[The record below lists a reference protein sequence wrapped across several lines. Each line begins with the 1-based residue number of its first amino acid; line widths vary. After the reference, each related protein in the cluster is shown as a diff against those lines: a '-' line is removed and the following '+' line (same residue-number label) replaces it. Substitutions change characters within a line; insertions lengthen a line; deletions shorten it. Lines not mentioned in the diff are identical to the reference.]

1 MVLKNAKVIDLR
13 EGVTQPVEMLS
24 SIRGGGEPSDD
35 SQLSTRDVLSRIK
48 DELGLDTDLEL
59 ADVMGVGIRR
69 IHNWKHRN
77 TVPTEEIVGVCGKEG
92 LDLQYILTGQRI
104 GLGRSGGEGEITRMQ
119 TPSVSNCLDTD
130 YTGNPR
136 DSFRHSSCGHPL
148 IHPPYKAY
156 TQRSANGEVLN
167 SFTSP
172 QIVDVLAPG
181 LNWLNHSLGVAPEN
195 FLLVK
200 VLGDNMAPWLQDGDL
215 VMVDAGIK
223 TTINGGC
230 LMLRYSDGMMM
241 VRRVFRNPDGT
252 FLAKCDNECCPPD
265 IIDPNNNMTYP
276 IVVGRVVR
284 RLVR

>member
-1 MVLKNAKVIDLR
+1 MKNAKVIELH
-13 EGVTQPVEMLS
+13 EGNTVSGDGRLS
-24 SIRGGGEPSDD
+24 ARVVSESADD
-35 SQLSTRDVLSRIK
+35 ALLSTRDVLSRIK

-59 ADVMGVGIRR
+59 AEVMGVGIRR

-77 TVPTEEIVGVCGKEG
+77 TVPTEEIVGICGKEG

-104 GLGRSGGEGEITRMQ
+104 GLGRSDGQGETGQMQ
-119 TPSVSNCLDTD
+119 AQSVASGHDAD
-130 YTGNPR
+130 YMSKPR
-136 DSFRHSSCGHPL
+136 DSFSHSTCGHPL

-156 TQRSANGEVLN
+156 TQRSDNGEVLN

-230 LMLRYSDGMMM
+230 LMLRYADGMMM

>member
-1 MVLKNAKVIDLR
+1 MKNAKVIELH
-13 EGVTQPVEMLS
+13 EGGSVSGDTTS
-24 SIRGGGEPSDD
+24 SIRGTSDSAD
-35 SQLSTRDVLSRIK
+35 DALLSTRDVLNRIK

-77 TVPTEEIVGVCGKEG
+77 TVPTEEIVAICGKEG
-92 LDLQYILTGQRI
+92 LDLQYVLTGQKI
-104 GLGRSGGEGEITRMQ
+104 GLGRSDGQQAGTMQ
-119 TPSVSNCLDTD
+119 MSAPLTTCSFDPD
-130 YTGNPR
+130 YMSKPR
-136 DSFRHSSCGHPL
+136 DSFSPSSCGHPL

-156 TQRSANGEVLN
+156 TQRSDNGEVLN
-167 SFTSP
+167 SFASP

-195 FLLVK
+195 FLLIK

-230 LMLRYSDGMMM
+230 LVLRYSDGMMM

>member
-1 MVLKNAKVIDLR
+1 MN
-13 EGVTQPVEMLS
+13 
-24 SIRGGGEPSDD
+24 
-35 SQLSTRDVLSRIK
+35 RIK

-59 ADVMGVGIRR
+59 AEVMGVGIRR

-77 TVPTEEIVGVCGKEG
+77 TVPTEEIVGICGKEG

-104 GLGRSGGEGEITRMQ
+104 GLGRSDGQGDMRQVHEGQ
-119 TPSVSNCLDTD
+119 VGAFFDLDTA
-130 YTGNPR
+130 NKAR
-136 DSFRHSSCGHPL
+136 DSFALSTSGHPL

-156 TQRSANGEVLN
+156 TQRSDNGEVQT
-167 SFTSP
+167 SFASP

>member
-1 MVLKNAKVIDLR
+1 MKNGKVIELH
-13 EGVTQPVEMLS
+13 EGGSIADGSAS
-24 SIRGGGEPSDD
+24 STRGAVSADD
-35 SQLSTRDVLSRIK
+35 ALLSTRDVLSRIK

-59 ADVMGVGIRR
+59 AEVMGVGIRR

-77 TVPTEEIVGVCGKEG
+77 TVPTEEIVGICGKEG

-104 GLGRSGGEGEITRMQ
+104 GLGRSDGQGEMRQVQEGL
-119 TPSVSNCLDTD
+119 VGAFFDHDTA
-130 YTGNPR
+130 NKAR
-136 DSFRHSSCGHPL
+136 DSFTLSTSGHPL

-156 TQRSANGEVLN
+156 TQRSDNGEVQT
-167 SFTSP
+167 SFMSP

-195 FLLVK
+195 FLLIK

-230 LMLRYSDGMMM
+230 LMLRYADGMMM

-252 FLAKCDNECCPPD
+252 FLAKCDNDGSPPD

>member
-1 MVLKNAKVIDLR
+1 MKNGKVIELH
-13 EGVTQPVEMLS
+13 EGGSNADGSTPS
-24 SIRGGGEPSDD
+24 SRGAVSADD
-35 SQLSTRDVLSRIK
+35 ALLSTRDVLNRIK

-59 ADVMGVGIRR
+59 AEVMGVGIRR

-77 TVPTEEIVGVCGKEG
+77 TVPTEEIVGICGKEG

-104 GLGRSGGEGEITRMQ
+104 GLGRSDGQGDTGLIQ
-119 TPSVSNCLDTD
+119 VPSASSSVADTE
-130 YTGNPR
+130 YMNKPR

-156 TQRSANGEVLN
+156 TQRSDNGEVLN
-167 SFTSP
+167 SFASP

-195 FLLVK
+195 FLLIK

-230 LMLRYSDGMMM
+230 LMLRYADGMMM

>member
-1 MVLKNAKVIDLR
+1 MKNAKVIELR
-13 EGVTQPVEMLS
+13 ENNTVSGDGALS
-24 SIRGGGEPSDD
+24 ARAVSESADD
-35 SQLSTRDVLSRIK
+35 ALLSTRDVLSRIK

-59 ADVMGVGIRR
+59 AEVMGVGIRR

-77 TVPTEEIVGVCGKEG
+77 TVPTEEIVGICGKEG
-92 LDLQYILTGQRI
+92 LDLQYVLTGQKI
-104 GLGRSGGEGEITRMQ
+104 GLGRSDGQGEMQ
-119 TPSVSNCLDTD
+119 QVQEGMAGAFFDLDTA
-130 YTGNPR
+130 NKVR
-136 DSFRHSSCGHPL
+136 DTFALSTSGHPL

-156 TQRSANGEVLN
+156 TQRSDNGEVKT
-167 SFTSP
+167 SFMSP

-195 FLLVK
+195 FLLIK

-230 LMLRYSDGMMM
+230 LMLRYADGMMM

>member
-1 MVLKNAKVIDLR
+1 MVVKNGKVIELH
-13 EGVTQPVEMLS
+13 EAGSGAGGITS
-24 SIRGGGEPSDD
+24 SVRGGVSADD
-35 SQLSTRDVLSRIK
+35 TLLSTRDVLSRIK

-77 TVPTEEIVGVCGKEG
+77 TVPTEEIVGICGKEG

-104 GLGRSGGEGEITRMQ
+104 GLGRSDGQGEVCQLLAQSPAGGH
-119 TPSVSNCLDTD
+119 DAD
-130 YTGNPR
+130 YTNKTR
-136 DSFRHSSCGHPL
+136 DSFSHSTCGHPL

-156 TQRSANGEVLN
+156 TQRSDNGEVLN